1 MKGRLIRLGVVGMGP
16 SNMASTLALLKDVPD
31 LRFRL
36 QAICTRRPEVQEECR
51 RKFDVPVATTDVR
64 ELVSRPDVD
73 VVCVFSPDDL
83 HAGNVPFIYARI
95 SPQWPNAELVRSSQE
110 RVSKELSAVA
120 MVNADDLATPTRHYD
135 NEGTLRLGGRFAAAF
150 EQVVTVQL
158 SESAEPPTPR

>member
-1 MKGRLIRLGVVGMGP
+1 MRARLAEALTSLRRETGCTGRIAGVFWTQGE
-16 SNMASTLALLKDVPD
+16 SDALNGTNSAAGYAENLKDFIVT
-31 LRFRL
+31 LRH
-36 QAICTRRPEVQEECR
+36 
-51 RKFDVPVATTDVR
+51 
-64 ELVSRPDVD
+64 
-73 VVCVFSPDDL
+73 DL

-158 SESAEPPTPR
+158 SESAKPPDLAPAPGPQLRPIQ